1 MNQDGGKTS
10 LARRM
15 TVSKGSS
22 VLHGLVVQS
31 WRLRLDWAVAMAT
44 AVQSR
49 RCRWTFLAA
58 FGFWIGTLHAQGLG
72 GAVEAFPAGQAAS
85 GVLLPLDVQSGRALG
100 GAMGGGDGPGTTVAG
115 VPAASEPAAQIDR
128 AFGSAEP
135 GSPALGHATQVIEAS
150 KLSTS
155 PLGRSPAAVIVFPG
169 FTPSRGGG
177 AIEGASNLFTV
188 APGTERPSIPQ
199 SEALR

>member
-1 MNQDGGKTS
+1 MHGFAVESCG
-10 LARRM
+10 LRRE
-15 TVSKGSS
+15 G
-22 VLHGLVVQS
+22 
-31 WRLRLDWAVAMAT
+31 AAPEAT
-44 AVQSR
+44 AVQAR
-49 RCRWTFLAA
+49 RCRWTFLAVL
-58 FGFWIGTLHAQGLG
+58 GLWVGTLHAQGLG

-100 GAMGGGDGPGTTVAG
+100 GFMGGDDNQGTTVAK
-115 VPAASEPAAQIDR
+115 VPAASEPAAQINR

-135 GSPALGHATQVIEAS
+135 GSPALGQATQVIEAS
-150 KLSTS
+150 KLATS

-188 APGTERPSIPQ
+188 APGTQRPSIPQ
-199 SEALR
+199 SEAVR